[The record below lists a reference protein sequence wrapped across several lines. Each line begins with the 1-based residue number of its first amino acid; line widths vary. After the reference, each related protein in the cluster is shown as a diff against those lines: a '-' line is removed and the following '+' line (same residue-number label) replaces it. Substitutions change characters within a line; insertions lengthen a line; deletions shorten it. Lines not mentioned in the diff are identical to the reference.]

1 MQILL
6 GEYNESNEL
15 LCTDI
20 SKAFSSTLLP
30 HVAHKVEDRL
40 TAQHPVAHV
49 STQHD
54 GRLILQDGGGV
65 AWPDGQPR
73 TDRCNFSFKP

>member
-1 MQILL
+1 MLILL
-6 GEYNESNEL
+6 GEDYESNKL
-15 LCTDI
+15 LGTDLWE
-20 SKAFSSTLLP
+20 ALLSTLLP
-30 HVAHKVEDRL
+30 QVYHKVKDCL

-65 AWPDGQPR
+65 ARPDGQPR
-73 TDRCNFSFKP
+73 I